1 MVGTWIVRVSYSG
14 KRRETLRIR
23 EIAIV
28 CSTLLVLGMLS
39 ACTRTIRSGAIIDGY
54 NGAECIP
61 VQFGP
66 GITPPTR
73 AWDYSIATRRGVTV
87 HISGA
92 EMPGGRIDLG
102 YLPDG
107 PDIVAADAGDY
118 IYPADVRLD
127 QSREKLY
134 SKASGVPAAFGGPQT
149 WLFEFDLNS
158 RKQIGRA
165 RVDPKVLTKE
175 CQVK

>member
-1 MVGTWIVRVSYSG
+1 MCHENNVMQKFSHP
-14 KRRETLRIR
+14 LRMR
-23 EIAIV
+23 NIAIV
-28 CSTLLVLGMLS
+28 AFMLLISGMLS
-39 ACTRTIRSGAIIDGY
+39 ACTRTIRSGAIIEGY
-54 NGAECIP
+54 NGARCIP

-73 AWDYSIATRRGVTV
+73 AWDYSAATSRGITV

-92 EMPGGRIDLG
+92 EMPGGRIDVR

-107 PDIVAADAGDY
+107 TNIVAADAGDY

-127 QSREKLY
+127 QSHDKLF
-134 SKASGVPAAFGGPQT
+134 SKASGIPAAFGGPQT

-158 RKQIGRA
+158 RQQIGRA
-165 RVDPKVLTKE
+165 RVDPTVLTKE